1 MNKPFSLPGPLNE
14 FLCIDVVESGEF
26 HVGELFRRK
35 FGHSPPGFGTHI
47 VVFYRSA
54 SRALYAASY
63 LHLWTTGTIGLIGG
77 GCTDG
82 RVLRLMSEAE
92 RSAIGDAGGLLLQTL
107 RFAFDR
113 NEKGLQAFFG
123 HCGNARALAVDL
135 QAGFL
140 RTEDP
145 NLLVRWNR
153 DFDDSTRASL
163 FQQALALGPF

>member
-14 FLCIDVVESGEF
+14 FLCIEAVESGEF

-35 FGHSPPGFGTHI
+35 FGHPPPDFGTHI
-47 VVFYRSA
+47 VLFYRSA
-54 SRALYAASY
+54 SRALHAASY

-82 RVLRLMSEAE
+82 RVIRLMSEAE
-92 RSAIGDAGGLLLQTL
+92 RAAITDAGGLLLQTL

-113 NEKGLQAFFG
+113 NEEGLQAFFG
-123 HCGNARALAVDL
+123 HCGNDRALAVDL

-140 RTEDP
+140 RTADP
-145 NLLVRWNR
+145 NLLVRWNQ
-153 DFDDSTRASL
+153 DLSDATRASL